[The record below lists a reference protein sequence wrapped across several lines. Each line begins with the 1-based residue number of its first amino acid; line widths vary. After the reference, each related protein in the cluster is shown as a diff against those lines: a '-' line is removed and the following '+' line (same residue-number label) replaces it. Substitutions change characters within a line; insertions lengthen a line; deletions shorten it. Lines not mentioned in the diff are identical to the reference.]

1 MLVMKKYN
9 ILVTGVGAIIGYGII
24 KCLRRSK
31 YKDSIRIIG
40 IDIYSDAVGRN
51 WCDDFQQG
59 ILAMDDAFPDFLK
72 GVIKNYNI
80 NLVIPGIEQD
90 IESITNHFHTFLSL
104 DTLFVLNRPE
114 LIRLCNDKWE
124 TFLFFR
130 DENVDMIKTYIDGD
144 FESLKDD
151 LGLPFLLK
159 PRCSYASKGIQKI
172 ESYADYYY
180 WKDKLG
186 NNFMVQQIVGTDES
200 EYTVGAFGLGDGTY
214 SDIIVLKRKLAVD
227 GATAK
232 ATVVQKPELDKYIE
246 RLCRMTKPIGPTNY
260 QIRYHEGYY
269 LLLEINPRVSAST
282 SIREAFGYNE
292 AEMCIEYFL
301 EGKIPHKRKIRS
313 GSAVRYIEDFIKYD
327 SNHC

>member
-1 MLVMKKYN
+1 MKKYN

-24 KCLRRSK
+24 KCLKKSK
-31 YKDSIRIIG
+31 YKDNIRVIG

-51 WCDDFQQG
+51 WCDHFQQG
-59 ILAMDDAFPDFLK
+59 ILARDDAFPAFLK
-72 GVIKNYNI
+72 EVIKSYKI
-80 NLVIPGIEQD
+80 DLVMPGIEQD
-90 IESITNHFHTFLSL
+90 IESITNHFHTFLNL
-104 DTLFVLNRPE
+104 DALFVLNKPE

-124 TFLFFR
+124 TFLFFKN
-130 DENVDMIKTYIDGD
+130 EQVDMIKTYIDGKFD
-144 FESLKDD
+144 CLKDK

-159 PRCSYASKGIQKI
+159 PRRSYASKGIRKI
-172 ESYADYYY
+172 ESAADYYY
-180 WKDKLG
+180 WKNKLG
-186 NNFMVQQIVGTDES
+186 NNFMAQQIVGTDES
-200 EYTVGAFGLGDGTY
+200 EYTVGAFGLGDGTH

-232 ATVVQKPELDKYIE
+232 AMVVHEPELEDYVKK
-246 RLCRMTKPIGPTNY
+246 LCRITKPIGPTNY

-269 LLLEINPRVSAST
+269 LLLEINPRISAST

-301 EGKIPHKRKIRS
+301 VGEIPHKRKMRS

-327 SNHC
+327 SYHC